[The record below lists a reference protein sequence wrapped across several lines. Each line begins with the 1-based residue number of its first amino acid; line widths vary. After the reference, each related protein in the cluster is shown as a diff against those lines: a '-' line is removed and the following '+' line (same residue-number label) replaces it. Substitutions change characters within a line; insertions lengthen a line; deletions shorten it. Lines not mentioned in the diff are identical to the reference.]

1 MNKKIFVALAIAAF
15 VGTGSAMADTVKK
28 VQYRVENMRCGGC
41 AGRIKKALTANEAV
55 KDVTFDMEKKV
66 VTISY
71 NADKV
76 NTDALSNTITGLKF
90 TPTAYSKTD
99 VIKRTASFKAAQM
112 RCGGCAKRVKTNIGK
127 VAGVQAVDVDLETKS
142 VKVTYDANKVSKDV
156 FKGEFKKFGYTVT
169 NYMPN
174 KVVAYAQLTVTKGD
188 LSEAG
193 KAKLGKVKGMIDVN
207 TDEKSKALAIA
218 YNTRV
223 LDEAGVKA
231 ELKKLGYT
239 IAE

>member
-1 MNKKIFVALAIAAF
+1 MNKKFFVALALAAF
-15 VGTGSAMADTVKK
+15 MGTSSVMADTVKSI
-28 VQYRVENMRCGGC
+28 QYRVENMRCGGC

-76 NTDALSNTITGLKF
+76 NTNKLAEAITALKF
-90 TPTAYSKTD
+90 TPTAYSKSD
-99 VIKRTASFKAAQM
+99 VIERSVSFKAAQM
-112 RCGGCAKRVKTNIGK
+112 RCGGCANRVKTNIGK
-127 VAGVQAVDVDLETKS
+127 VEGVQSVDVDLATKS
-142 VKVTYDANKVSKDV
+142 VKVTYDANKVSRNV

-169 NYMPN
+169 SYIPN
-174 KVVAYAQLTVTKGD
+174 KIVAYLQLTVTKGD

-193 KAKLGKVKGMIDVN
+193 KAKLAKVKGMIDVN
-207 TDEKSKALAIA
+207 TDEKTKALAIA
-218 YNTRV
+218 YNTKA
-223 LDEAGVKA
+223 LDEAGVKQQ
-231 ELKKLGYT
+231 LKNSGYA